1 MACNCHED
9 PPQHTPAQKK
19 NKKNSKYFWI
29 LEVKQLKIQS
39 QQIDK
44 TNIYIEGITQ
54 IPRGQKEPDFTFVSS
69 FLVRIW

>member
-1 MACNCHED
+1 MKILHNILL
-9 PPQHTPAQKK
+9 PKK
-19 NKKNSKYFWI
+19 KKKKKNSKYFWI

-39 QQIDK
+39 QQIGK
-44 TNIYIEGITQ
+44 TNIYIEVITQ

>member
-1 MACNCHED
+1 M
-9 PPQHTPAQKK
+9 
-19 NKKNSKYFWI
+19 NSKYFWI